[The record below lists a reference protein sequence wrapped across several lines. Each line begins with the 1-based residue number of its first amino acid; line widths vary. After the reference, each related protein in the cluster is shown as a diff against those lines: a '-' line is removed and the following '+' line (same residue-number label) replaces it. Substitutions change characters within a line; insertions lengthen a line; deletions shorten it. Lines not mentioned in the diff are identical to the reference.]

1 MVFYNLKLHLKNLMN
16 CNDNETTNNNN
27 QRKTG

>member
-1 MVFYNLKLHLKNLMN
+1 MVFYYLKLHLKNLMN
-16 CNDNETTNNNN
+16 YNDNETINNNN